1 VLKEF
6 KHDSLEKAKPQRG
19 TLKRQQES
27 SSTSLDRPLLP
38 SVSFVEVEHTGAQN
52 IVHTMVK
59 SARFE
64 ILCMTVVILNLCVS
78 LVQNEMKLVASLE
91 DWENLDYLNW
101 FEMLQVGFLSFY
113 TFEMVLKLWI
123 YKCDYFRGK
132 EGRWNTFD
140 LFLVLVGVFSESE
153 FFLSRGGS
161 FAQFTWLRVLRPLRL
176 VRSLRLVK
184 FLRFFKDLRIIA
196 DSLASAGHSFAY
208 ASLMVFCI
216 MFATALILIQGVGQW
231 LSDNKAVDSDL
242 KDQVIIHWGGIGPI
256 LLTLFQSISGGGAW
270 GTPAGLLRESAGTF
284 YFAVFVFFVSL
295 VCFAVLRLL
304 TGIFTNHAMAASR
317 FETDESAIGELRRW
331 FHVIDSDDSGT
342 VSCKEIRAHLHAAEF
357 KQYISELGI
366 SGGDVMKIFRL
377 LSSHFGDD
385 VEIEEL
391 VSSFSRLRG
400 PARSVDI
407 ELLMYDVQA
416 LKKHHGL
423 MAKTPL

>member
-1 VLKEF
+1 M
-6 KHDSLEKAKPQRG
+6 G
-19 TLKRQQES
+19 
-27 SSTSLDRPLLP
+27 
-38 SVSFVEVEHTGAQN
+38 
-52 IVHTMVK
+52 
-59 SARFE
+59 
-64 ILCMTVVILNLCVS
+64 
-78 LVQNEMKLVASLE
+78 
-91 DWENLDYLNW
+91 
-101 FEMLQVGFLSFY
+101 
-113 TFEMVLKLWI
+113 
-123 YKCDYFRGK
+123 
-132 EGRWNTFD
+132 
-140 LFLVLVGVFSESE
+140 
-153 FFLSRGGS
+153 
-161 FAQFTWLRVLRPLRL
+161 
-176 VRSLRLVK
+176 
-184 FLRFFKDLRIIA
+184 
-196 DSLASAGHSFAY
+196 
-208 ASLMVFCI
+208 
-216 MFATALILIQGVGQW
+216 
-231 LSDNKAVDSDL
+231 DL

-284 YFAVFVFFVSL
+284 YFAVF
-295 VCFAVLRLL
+295 RLL

-400 PARSVDI
+400 PARSVGL

-416 LKKHHGL
+416 LKKHHGIL
-423 MAKTPL
+423 DKNTTLRNN

>member
-1 VLKEF
+1 M
-6 KHDSLEKAKPQRG
+6 G
-19 TLKRQQES
+19 
-27 SSTSLDRPLLP
+27 
-38 SVSFVEVEHTGAQN
+38 EHTGAQN

-64 ILCMTVVILNLCVS
+64 ILCMTVVIVNLCVS

-101 FEMLQVGFLSFY
+101 FEMLQMGFLSFY

-140 LFLVLVGVFSESE
+140 LFLVLVGVFSQSE
-153 FFLSRGGS
+153 FFLSQGRS
-161 FAQFTWLRVLRPLRL
+161 SVRLTWLRVLRPLR
-176 VRSLRLVK
+176 
-184 FLRFFKDLRIIA
+184 IIS
-196 DSLASAGHSFAY
+196 DSLASSGHSFAY

-270 GTPAGLLRESAGTF
+270 GTPAGLLRESAATF
-284 YFAVFVFFVSL
+284 YFAVFVFFVSF

-317 FETDESAIGELRRW
+317 FETDESAIGEMRRW
-331 FHVIDSDDSGT
+331 FRIIDSDGSGT
-342 VSCKEIRAHLHAAEF
+342 VSCQEIQEHLQDVEF

-366 SGGDVMKIFRL
+366 SGGDVIKIFRL
-377 LSSHFGDD
+377 LSSHFGDE

-416 LKKHHGL
+416 LKKHHGIL
-423 MAKTPL
+423 DKNTTLRNN